1 MKIILNFRSKL
12 KMRNSLADKVVKD
25 HNIIIFEQFFFFE
38 KHFAVK
44 CGKYVVKMQKQ
55 MLRNW

>member
-1 MKIILNFRSKL
+1 
-12 KMRNSLADKVVKD
+12 MRNSLADKVVKD